1 MYRRMIFLIPLV
13 LLLSMAG
20 SASADLV
27 AHWAFDE
34 GSGTVAHDASGKGHD
49 GSFEGSP
56 KWTSPGWNDIGW
68 CLQFGGDNDRVTVEP
83 FDLTGSGITLAA
95 WINVTSFQ
103 DDARLISK
111 SEGSGTPDHYW
122 AMILSGS
129 GENNLEFRL
138 RTDTGATTRASAPDT
153 EDLQADEWIHIALTW
168 DASDPFMRYYK
179 NAQEIFSQSKA
190 GNAVGSNPD
199 VKIALGNQS
208 ASVADAAGRIRPFG
222 GRMDDVVVY
231 DRALDAE
238 ELGVLM
244 LGLQEIPYARTP
256 DPADGALVEDTW
268 VNLSWMAGD
277 FAVSH
282 DLYLGDNFS
291 DVEEATR
298 ESDVFRGNQT
308 LTFYVAG
315 FPGYAYSDGLVAGT
329 TYYWRIDEV
338 NEADPNS
345 PWKGDVWS
353 FSIPPKTAYNP
364 DPADGAEFVGPDNV
378 TFSWT
383 PGFGAKLHTVYLGD
397 DYDEVNNATVGVPMG
412 AATYKPVPLELEKVY
427 YWRVDESDG
436 ITTYKGYIW
445 AFTTLGAAG
454 APQPANGVVDVE
466 HTQILSWT
474 PADNA
479 NSHQVYFGMDEEA
492 VMNAT
497 TASPEYKGSRTLGSE
512 SYDPGKLDWH
522 TSYYWRVDAIYNT
535 DPDNPVKG
543 LVWSFM
549 TADFLVVDDFE
560 SYTDDDAA
568 GEAIWQTWND
578 GLDVADNGA
587 QVGYLLPSYCEQT
600 IVHGG
605 AQSMPLLY
613 ANEAGVTNS
622 EVELVLTSPRDWT
635 AEGVGELSLWF
646 RGDSANAAEPLYVA
660 ISNIAGSPVV
670 IAHDD
675 LNVAQASTWRE
686 WLIPLQAFADQ
697 GINLTNMDKIAIGL
711 GTKAGMPAPG
721 GSGTMFIDDI
731 RLYQP
736 AENEGQ

>member
-20 SASADLV
+20 STSADLV

-68 CLQFGGDNDRVTVEP
+68 CLQFGGDGDRVTVEP

-95 WINVTSFQ
+95 WINVTAFQ

-190 GNAVGSNPD
+190 GNAVGINPD

-208 ASVADAAGRIRPFG
+208 ASVTDAAGRIRPFG

-315 FPGYAYSDGLVAGT
+315 FPGYAYPDGLVAGT

-412 AATYKPVPLELEKVY
+412 AATYNPGPLELEKVY

-436 ITTYKGYIW
+436 IATYKGDIW
-445 AFTTLGAAG
+445 AFTTPGAAG
-454 APQPANGVVDVE
+454 APQPANGAADVE
-466 HTQILSWT
+466 HTQILTWA

-479 NSHQVYFGMDEEA
+479 NSHQVYFGMDKDA

-497 TASPEYKGSRTLGSE
+497 AASPEYKASKARGSE
-512 SYDPGKLDWH
+512 SYDFGKLAWH
-522 TSYYWRVDAIYNT
+522 TSYYWRVDAVYNT
-535 DPDNPVKG
+535 DPGNPVKG
-543 LVWSFM
+543 LVWSFT

-560 SYTDDDAA
+560 SYTDDDTT
-568 GEAIWQTWND
+568 GEAIWQTWID
-578 GLDVADNGA
+578 GLDVADNGG
-587 QVGYLLPSYCEQT
+587 QVGYLLPPYCEQT

-605 AQSMPLLY
+605 LQSMPLLY
-613 ANEAGVTNS
+613 ANEADVTNS
-622 EVELVLTSPRDWT
+622 EASLTLTTPRDWT
-635 AEGVGELSLWF
+635 AESVGELSLWF
-646 RGDSANAAEPLYVA
+646 YGDTSNAAERLYVNLNGIA
-660 ISNIAGSPVV
+660 TVYHNNPDAALIDEWTEWTIDLQEFAAQGVNLANVNTISIGFGDKN
-670 IAHDD
+670 
-675 LNVAQASTWRE
+675 N
-686 WLIPLQAFADQ
+686 LQA
-697 GINLTNMDKIAIGL
+697 
-711 GTKAGMPAPG
+711 G
-721 GSGTMFIDDI
+721 GSGMVFFDDI
-731 RLYQP
+731 RLYPP
-736 AENEGQ
+736 AP

>member
-1 MYRRMIFLIPLV
+1 MYKQLTCLIV
-13 LLLSMAG
+13 LGLTIG
-20 SASADLV
+20 
-27 AHWAFDE
+27 F
-34 GSGTVAHDASGKGHD
+34 
-49 GSFEGSP
+49 SP
-56 KWTSPGWNDIGW
+56 A
-68 CLQFGGDNDRVTVEP
+68 Q
-83 FDLTGSGITLAA
+83 
-95 WINVTSFQ
+95 
-103 DDARLISK
+103 ARLIHHWRL
-111 SEGSGTPDHYW
+111 D
-122 AMILSGS
+122 
-129 GENNLEFRL
+129 ENTAAGVTVTVDSVGGLNG
-138 RTDTGATTRASAPDT
+138 DIQGATSVPGK
-153 EDLQADEWIHIALTW
+153 
-168 DASDPFMRYYK
+168 S
-179 NAQEIFSQSKA
+179 
-190 GNAVGSNPD
+190 GNAFSFNG
-199 VKIALGNQS
+199 A
-208 ASVADAAGRIRPFG
+208 
-222 GRMDDVVVY
+222 DDVVTIDNFVPPQQGTIVFWINPALAKSKERILGAGGDYEVWLRGNGELKNELFDNGSSTIGTGPGALNANEWNHVATTYDSTTTTVEIYLDGELSVAGTAEVPSTPIQTTLLLGHRAGAAAGEHYEGLLDDLRIY
-231 DRALDAE
+231 DRVLSEAEVNALAN
-238 ELGVLM
+238 
-244 LGLQEIPYARTP
+244 PPRTSARDP
-256 DPADGALVEDTW
+256 IPADGAVHEDTW
-268 VNLSWMAGD
+268 VNLSWTAGD

-282 DLYLGDNFS
+282 DVYLGDNFD
-291 DVEEATR
+291 DVNNATN
-298 ESDVFRGNQT
+298 ESETFRGNQT
-308 LTFYVAG
+308 ATFYVAG
-315 FPGYAYSDGLVAGT
+315 FPGFAYPDGLVPGT
-329 TYYWRIDEV
+329 THYWRIDEV
-338 NEADPNS
+338 NDADPNS
-345 PWKGDVWS
+345 PWKGPIWS

-378 TFSWT
+378 TLSWT
-383 PGFGAKLHTVYLGD
+383 PGFGTKLHTIYLGN
-397 DYDEVNNATVGVPMG
+397 DYDEVSNAAIGVPAG
-412 AATYKPVPLELEKVY
+412 SATYKPVPLELEKVY

-497 TASPEYKGSRTLGSE
+497 TASPEYKGNRTLGSE

-613 ANEAGVTNS
+613 ANEAGVKNS

-686 WLIPLQAFADQ
+686 WVIPLQAFADQ
-697 GINLTNMDKIAIGL
+697 GINLTNVDKITIGL

>member
-1 MYRRMIFLIPLV
+1 
-13 LLLSMAG
+13 MAG
-20 SASADLV
+20 STSADLV

-68 CLQFGGDNDRVTVEP
+68 CLQFGGDGDRVTVEP

-95 WINVTSFQ
+95 WINVTAFQ

-179 NAQEIFSQSKA
+179 NAQEIFSQNKA
-190 GNAVGSNPD
+190 GNAVGINPD

-315 FPGYAYSDGLVAGT
+315 FPGYAYPDGLVAGT

-397 DYDEVNNATVGVPMG
+397 DYDEVNNATVGAPMG
-412 AATYKPVPLELEKVY
+412 AATYNPGPLELEKVY

-436 ITTYKGYIW
+436 IATYKGDIW
-445 AFTTLGAAG
+445 AFTTPGAAG
-454 APQPANGVVDVE
+454 APQPANGAADVE
-466 HTQILSWT
+466 HTQILTWA

-479 NSHQVYFGMDEEA
+479 NSHQVYFGMDKDA

-497 TASPEYKGSRTLGSE
+497 TASPEYKASKARGSE
-512 SYDPGKLDWH
+512 SYDFGKLAWH
-522 TSYYWRVDAIYNT
+522 TSYYWRVDAVYNT
-535 DPDNPVKG
+535 DPGNPVKG
-543 LVWSFM
+543 LVWSFT

-560 SYTDDDAA
+560 SYTDDDTA
-568 GEAIWQTWND
+568 GEAIWQTWID
-578 GLDVADNGA
+578 GLDVADNGG
-587 QVGYLLPSYCEQT
+587 QVGYLLPPYCEQT

-605 AQSMPLLY
+605 LQSMPLLY
-613 ANEAGVTNS
+613 ANEADVTNS
-622 EVELVLTSPRDWT
+622 EASLTLTTPRDWT

-646 RGDSANAAEPLYVA
+646 YGDTSNAAERLYVNLNGIA
-660 ISNIAGSPVV
+660 TVYHNNPDAALIDEWTEWTIDLQEFAAQGVNLANVNTISIGFGDKN
-670 IAHDD
+670 
-675 LNVAQASTWRE
+675 N
-686 WLIPLQAFADQ
+686 LQA
-697 GINLTNMDKIAIGL
+697 
-711 GTKAGMPAPG
+711 G
-721 GSGTMFIDDI
+721 GSGMVFFDDI
-731 RLYQP
+731 RLYP
-736 AENEGQ
+736 SAP

>member
-20 SASADLV
+20 STSADLV

-68 CLQFGGDNDRVTVEP
+68 CLQFGGDGDRVTVEP

-95 WINVTSFQ
+95 WINVTAFQ

-190 GNAVGSNPD
+190 GNAVGINPD

-208 ASVADAAGRIRPFG
+208 ASVTDAAGRIRPFG

-315 FPGYAYSDGLVAGT
+315 FPGYAYPDGLVAGT

-397 DYDEVNNATVGVPMG
+397 DYDEVNNATVGAPMG
-412 AATYKPVPLELEKVY
+412 AATYNPGPLELEKVY

-436 ITTYKGYIW
+436 IATYKGDIW
-445 AFTTLGAAG
+445 AFTTPGAAG
-454 APQPANGVVDVE
+454 APQPANGAADVE
-466 HTQILSWT
+466 HTQILTWA

-479 NSHQVYFGMDEEA
+479 NSHQVYFGMDKDA

-497 TASPEYKGSRTLGSE
+497 TASPEYKASKARGSE
-512 SYDPGKLDWH
+512 SYDPGKLAWH
-522 TSYYWRVDAIYNT
+522 TSYYWRVDAVYNT
-535 DPDNPVKG
+535 DPGNPVKG
-543 LVWSFM
+543 LVWSFT

-560 SYTDDDAA
+560 SYTDDDTA
-568 GEAIWQTWND
+568 GEAIWQTWID
-578 GLDVADNGA
+578 GLDVADNGG
-587 QVGYLLPSYCEQT
+587 QVGYLLPPYCEQT

-605 AQSMPLLY
+605 LQSMPLLY
-613 ANEAGVTNS
+613 ANEADVTNS
-622 EVELVLTSPRDWT
+622 EASLTLTTPRDWT
-635 AEGVGELSLWF
+635 VEGVGELSLWF
-646 RGDSANAAEPLYVA
+646 YGDTSNAAERLYVNLNGIA
-660 ISNIAGSPVV
+660 TVYHNNPDAALIDEWTEWTIDLQEFAAQGVNLANVNTISIGFGDKN
-670 IAHDD
+670 
-675 LNVAQASTWRE
+675 N
-686 WLIPLQAFADQ
+686 LQA
-697 GINLTNMDKIAIGL
+697 
-711 GTKAGMPAPG
+711 G
-721 GSGTMFIDDI
+721 GSGMVFFDDI
-731 RLYQP
+731 RLYPP
-736 AENEGQ
+736 AP

>member
-68 CLQFGGDNDRVTVEP
+68 CLQFGGDGDRVTVEP

-397 DYDEVNNATVGVPMG
+397 DYDEVNNATVGAPMG
-412 AATYKPVPLELEKVY
+412 AATYNPGPLELEKVY

-436 ITTYKGYIW
+436 IATYKGDIW
-445 AFTTLGAAG
+445 AFTTPGAAG
-454 APQPANGVVDVE
+454 APQPANGAADVE
-466 HTQILSWT
+466 HTQILTWA

-479 NSHQVYFGMDEEA
+479 NSHQMYFGMDKDA

-497 TASPEYKGSRTLGSE
+497 TASPEYKASKARGSE
-512 SYDPGKLDWH
+512 SYDFGKLAWH
-522 TSYYWRVDAIYNT
+522 TSYYWRVDAVYNT
-535 DPDNPVKG
+535 DPGNPVKG
-543 LVWSFM
+543 LVWSFT

-560 SYTDDDAA
+560 SYTDDDTA
-568 GEAIWQTWND
+568 GEAIWQTWID
-578 GLDVADNGA
+578 GLDFADNGG
-587 QVGYLLPSYCEQT
+587 QVGYLLPPYCEQT

-605 AQSMPLLY
+605 LQSMPLLY
-613 ANEAGVTNS
+613 ANEADVTNS
-622 EVELVLTSPRDWT
+622 EASLTLTTPRDWT

-646 RGDSANAAEPLYVA
+646 YGDTSNAAERLYVNLNGIA
-660 ISNIAGSPVV
+660 TVYHNNPDAALIDEWTEWTIDLQEFAAQGVNLANVNTISIGFGDKN
-670 IAHDD
+670 
-675 LNVAQASTWRE
+675 N
-686 WLIPLQAFADQ
+686 LQA
-697 GINLTNMDKIAIGL
+697 
-711 GTKAGMPAPG
+711 G
-721 GSGTMFIDDI
+721 GSGMVFFDDI
-731 RLYQP
+731 RLYPP
-736 AENEGQ
+736 AP

>member
-68 CLQFGGDNDRVTVEP
+68 CLQFGGDGDRVTVEP

-95 WINVTSFQ
+95 WINMTAFQ

-190 GNAVGSNPD
+190 GNAVGINPD

-208 ASVADAAGRIRPFG
+208 ASVTDAAGRIRPFG

-315 FPGYAYSDGLVAGT
+315 FPGYAYPDGLVAGT

-397 DYDEVNNATVGVPMG
+397 DYDEVNNATVGAPMG
-412 AATYKPVPLELEKVY
+412 AATYNPGPLELEKVY

-436 ITTYKGYIW
+436 IATYKGDIW
-445 AFTTLGAAG
+445 AFTTPGAAG
-454 APQPANGVVDVE
+454 APQPANGAADVE
-466 HTQILSWT
+466 HTQILTWA

-497 TASPEYKGSRTLGSE
+497 TASPEYKGNRTLGSE

-560 SYTDDDAA
+560 SYTDDDTA
-568 GEAIWQTWND
+568 GEAIWQTWID
-578 GLDVADNGA
+578 GLDVADNGG
-587 QVGYLLPSYCEQT
+587 QVGYLLPPYCEQT

-605 AQSMPLLY
+605 LQSMPLLY
-613 ANEAGVTNS
+613 ANEADVTNS
-622 EVELVLTSPRDWT
+622 EASLTLTTPRDWT
-635 AEGVGELSLWF
+635 AESVGELSLWF
-646 RGDSANAAEPLYVA
+646 YGDTSNAAERLYVNLNGIA
-660 ISNIAGSPVV
+660 TVYHNNPDAALIDEWTEWTIDLQEFAAQGVNLANVNTISIGFGDKN
-670 IAHDD
+670 
-675 LNVAQASTWRE
+675 N
-686 WLIPLQAFADQ
+686 LQA
-697 GINLTNMDKIAIGL
+697 
-711 GTKAGMPAPG
+711 G
-721 GSGTMFIDDI
+721 GSGMVFFDDI
-731 RLYQP
+731 RLYPP
-736 AENEGQ
+736 AP